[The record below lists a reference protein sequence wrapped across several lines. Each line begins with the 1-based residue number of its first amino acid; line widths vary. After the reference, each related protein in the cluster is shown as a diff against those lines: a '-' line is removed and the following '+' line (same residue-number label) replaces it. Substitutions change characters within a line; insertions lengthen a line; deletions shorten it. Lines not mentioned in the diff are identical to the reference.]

1 MRIRVLTPMRLCRS
15 FITNFLAQSKLLKNN
30 CYTFWA
36 KLQGLCYV
44 AGKSISTM
52 RHPVGGFMKNQR
64 VKAVALSTAISA
76 SALFTGAAF
85 ADKNIDAILQVG
97 QTRTAAAQ
105 KSQQKIDKIADE
117 TADILQKFK
126 TVNKEIAGLR
136 VYNSQLDKQIQS
148 QLDVINKLEESIA
161 NVTVIERQIQ
171 PLIIRML
178 DALERFV
185 ELDVPL
191 YTKDRQERVQT
202 LRANLDR
209 ADISVA
215 EKFRQVLEAYSIEA
229 EYGRKLHTYSS
240 VLNVGGQ
247 ERKVTIFAVGRIS
260 VMYQTED
267 AKFAGVWNQRE
278 GAWEELD
285 AGEYRSAIQQGVKIA
300 KKQASQ
306 DIMQLPI
313 LAPEAAQ

>member
-1 MRIRVLTPMRLCRS
+1 
-15 FITNFLAQSKLLKNN
+15 
-30 CYTFWA
+30 
-36 KLQGLCYV
+36 
-44 AGKSISTM
+44 
-52 RHPVGGFMKNQR
+52 MKNQR

-85 ADKNIDAILQVG
+85 ADKNIDAILHVG
-97 QTRTAAAQ
+97 QTRTVAAQ

-117 TADILQKFK
+117 TANILQRFK

-136 VYNSQLDKQIQS
+136 VYNSQLDKQTQS

-191 YTKDRQERVQT
+191 YTKDRQKRVQT
-202 LRANLDR
+202 LRDNLDR

-229 EYGRKLHTYSS
+229 EYGRKLHTYSY
-240 VLNVGGQ
+240 VLEVGGQ

-285 AGEYRSAIQQGVKIA
+285 AAEYRSAILQGIKIA